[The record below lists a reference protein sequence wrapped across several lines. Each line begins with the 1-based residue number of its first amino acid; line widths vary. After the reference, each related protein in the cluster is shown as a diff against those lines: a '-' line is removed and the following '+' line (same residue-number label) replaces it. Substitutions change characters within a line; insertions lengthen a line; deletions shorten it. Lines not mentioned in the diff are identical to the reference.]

1 MYSDNETDTDLL
13 GFEDV
18 VHNLVDLV
26 TNPDVLPVTAGVL
39 ADWGSGKSSL
49 LMMVAKELRSQ
60 GVVVVE
66 FSPWRIETYDDA
78 KTAFLSAVVEQVA
91 DQLPEE
97 LPAEAEPKAKQALKA
112 AREQLSM
119 LRRRVKWMRVAG
131 LAAKHLVTMT
141 APSIEELDS
150 ILKDEKEAENQPST
164 ESVSRDFRDEF
175 EMLVAGLQ
183 RRTVVVLV
191 DDLDRSLPE
200 QVPEILQAIR
210 LFLSVEGTAF
220 ILATDERVVRDAIR
234 LRYPQAAMSSE
245 TDLPAEYLEKI
256 VQVPVRIPP
265 VGPAEAE
272 SYLNLLV
279 AQRHFDDTQMKACL
293 AKAKSVRA
301 TGNVSVSMN
310 LGLAREAVGNVGEDA
325 EREFALMGRVARS
338 LAIGLK
344 GNPRQLKRYLN
355 GLEMRWST
363 AERRGLALDRAV
375 LAKLMV
381 LEYAEPNRY
390 KELHRWSNDSKSRR
404 AIAHLEGQ
412 ARTLLGIV
420 KPAPDTDTS
429 HEPDPNGS
437 SDRDAIQSRE
447 QARPAKQREL
457 HSVPAAESPRE
468 TASETVTAKVSEDP
482 TGPAGAQRTG
492 KRRGNIEDK
501 QQPSAAP
508 VTSIPVE
515 ANRWLE
521 SDWESNW
528 LALEPPLG
536 DVDLAPYFELGR
548 AALSSIAVRAR
559 ALPERLQNMLERMT
573 SPTTDVRDLAAD
585 HAAAL
590 EVAEATMLVD
600 AAIDRLAN
608 DKNAGHLIQAL
619 ATVTAKHPS
628 LAPAFLRTI
637 QGVPYD
643 GLTAGV
649 PRGLARRMGPAG
661 KAAGIDDVLRA
672 WAGQDINKPLARSS
686 AQVLSGDL

>member
-49 LMMVAKELRSQ
+49 LMMVAKELRAR
-60 GVVVVE
+60 GLVVVE

-78 KTAFLSAVVEQVA
+78 KTAFLSAVIEQVA
-91 DQLPEE
+91 DQLPSD
-97 LPAEAEPKAKQALKA
+97 LPEDAEPKAKQALA
-112 AREQLSM
+112 TARKQLSM

-141 APSIEELDS
+141 APTLDDLDS
-150 ILKDEKEAENQPST
+150 ILKSEDEVENQPST

-175 EMLVAGLQ
+175 ETLVAGLQ
-183 RRTVVVLV
+183 DRTVVVLV

-234 LRYPQAAMSSE
+234 LRYPQATMSSE
-245 TDLPAEYLEKI
+245 TDLPSEYLEKI

-279 AQRHFDDTQMKACL
+279 AQRHFDATQMGQCL
-293 AKAKSVRA
+293 AKAKEVRA
-301 TGNVSVSMN
+301 RGSVSVSMN
-310 LGLAREAVGNVGEDA
+310 LGLAREAVGDVGEEA
-325 EREFALMGRVARS
+325 EREFALMGRVAKS

-355 GLEMRWST
+355 GMEMRWNT
-363 AERRGLALDRAV
+363 AERRNLALDRAV

-390 KELHRWSNDSKSRR
+390 KELHRWANDAKSRE
-404 AIAHLEGQ
+404 ALTHLEDQ
-412 ARTLLGIV
+412 ARTLLGITDV
-420 KPAPDTDTS
+420 STIDNAASDDTTDLEAAPDAAPS
-429 HEPDPNGS
+429 SGPKVKERPD
-437 SDRDAIQSRE
+437 
-447 QARPAKQREL
+447 L
-457 HSVPAAESPRE
+457 HSVPVAEARRG
-468 TASETVTAKVSEDP
+468 TVTGKASDRP
-482 TGPAGAQRTG
+482 TGKSGRGTPPKAAAAQ
-492 KRRGNIEDK
+492 KPK
-501 QQPSAAP
+501 PSL
-508 VTSIPVE
+508 PVE

-521 SDWESNW
+521 SEWELNW
-528 LALEPPLG
+528 LALEPRLG
-536 DVDLAPYFELGR
+536 DADLAPYFELGR

-559 ALPERLQNMLERMT
+559 ALPERLQNLLQRMA
-573 SPTTDVRDLAAD
+573 SPVTDVRDAAAD
-585 HAAAL
+585 QAAAL
-590 EVAEATMLVD
+590 DAADAAMLVD
-600 AAIDRLAN
+600 AALGRLPAEQ
-608 DKNAGHLIQAL
+608 NAGHLIQAL
-619 ATVTAKHPS
+619 ASVTGAHPS
-628 LAPAFLRTI
+628 LGPAFIRALL
-637 QGVPYD
+637 GVPFD

-649 PRGLARRMGPAG
+649 PLALARRMGAAG
-661 KAAGIDDVLRA
+661 QPSGIDDALKA
-672 WAGQDINKPLARSS
+672 WAGQTINKPLARSS
-686 AQVLSGDL
+686 AQVLAGDR